1 MDMSSDT
8 KQGEPVVGF
17 LVMAFT
23 DEKAGEQALKAMDKG
38 KKAKTFYYEE
48 AALVRQDA
56 AGKVHYKET
65 GDLKTG
71 EGAGVGALVGG
82 VMGILGG
89 PGGVVLGAS
98 AGAAIGAAVS
108 HKDRGFRDES
118 LKTMGLAL
126 KPGTSAVVAISS
138 HDFLKAVQKQVSVED
153 TRMFVANLSREI
165 SSKLNEGKSLALGI
179 LLAEDGLAFE
189 EVAVNE
195 KSADVIVIAVTKD
208 AALTAAATV
217 TAAEMDDQAA
227 GAPASEAEVKKSSTE
242 MEEQTKSGTDKP

>member
-1 MDMSSDT
+1 MDSKT
-8 KQGEPVVGF
+8 TQGEPAVGF

-23 DEKAGEQALKAMDKG
+23 DEKAADKALKAMDKG

-71 EGAGVGALVGG
+71 EGAGIGALVGG

-89 PGGVVLGAS
+89 PGGVALGAS

-108 HKDRGFRDES
+108 HKDQGFRDES

-126 KPGTSAVVAISS
+126 KPGTSAVVAITS
-138 HDFLKAVQKQVSVED
+138 HDFLKAVQKQIPIENI
-153 TRMFVANLSREI
+153 RQFVANLSTEI

-179 LLAEDGLAFE
+179 LLAEDGLAFQ

-208 AALTAAATV
+208 AAYTAAATV

-227 GAPASEAEVKKSSTE
+227 GAPASEAEVKTSPAE
-242 MEEQTKSGTDKP
+242 MEEQTRSEADKA

>member
-1 MDMSSDT
+1 MSSNT
-8 KQGEPVVGF
+8 TQGRPAVGF
-17 LVMAFT
+17 LVLAFT
-23 DEKAGEQALKAMDKG
+23 DEKAADKALKEMDKG

-48 AALVRQDA
+48 AAIIRQDA

-82 VMGILGG
+82 IMGILGG
-89 PGGVVLGAS
+89 PGGVALGAT

-108 HKDRGFRDES
+108 HKDQGFRDES
-118 LKTMGLAL
+118 LKTVGLAL

-165 SSKLNEGKSLALGI
+165 SNKLNEGKSLALGI

-189 EVAVNE
+189 EVAVDE
-195 KSADVIVIAVTKD
+195 KSADVIVLAVTKD
-208 AALTAAATV
+208 AALTVKATI
-217 TAAEMDDQAA
+217 TPDEANDQAA
-227 GAPASEAEVKKSSTE
+227 GAMAPTEEAKKSSTE
-242 MEEQTKSGTDKP
+242 TEEETKPKPGEA

>member
-1 MDMSSDT
+1 MDSKT
-8 KQGEPVVGF
+8 TQGEPAVGF

-23 DEKAGEQALKAMDKG
+23 DEKAADKALKAMDKG

-48 AALVRQDA
+48 AALIRQDA
-56 AGKVHYKET
+56 SGKVHYKET

-89 PGGVVLGAS
+89 PGGVALGAS

-108 HKDRGFRDES
+108 HKDDGFRNES
-118 LKTMGLAL
+118 LKTVGLAL

-138 HDFLKAVQKQVSVED
+138 HDFLKAVQKQVPIENI
-153 TRMFVANLSREI
+153 RQFVANLSTEI

-208 AALTAAATV
+208 AALTAAATL
-217 TAAEMDDQAA
+217 TAPEMVDQAA
-227 GAPASEAEVKKSSTE
+227 GAPASEAEVKQSSTE
-242 MEEQTKSGTDKP
+242 MEEQTKSEPDKA

>member
-1 MDMSSDT
+1 MDMSSDKT
-8 KQGEPVVGF
+8 QGEPAVGF

-23 DEKAGEQALKAMDKG
+23 DEKAGEQALKAMDEG

-71 EGAGVGALVGG
+71 EGAGIGALVGG

-89 PGGVVLGAS
+89 PGGVALGAS
-98 AGAAIGAAVS
+98 AGAAIGAAVA
-108 HKDRGFRDES
+108 HKDEGFRNES
-118 LKTMGLAL
+118 LKTVGMAL

-138 HDFLKAVQKQVSVED
+138 HDFLKAVQKQVPLED

-179 LLAEDGLAFE
+179 LLAEEGLAFK

-195 KSADVIVIAVTKD
+195 QSAEVIVIAITKD
-208 AALTAAATV
+208 AAYTAAATV
-217 TAAEMDDQAA
+217 TPAAMDDQAA
-227 GAPASEAEVKKSSTE
+227 AAHASEAEVKKSPTE
-242 MEEQTKSGTDKP
+242 MEEQTKSKTDKA

>member
-1 MDMSSDT
+1 MDMSSNT

-38 KKAKTFYYEE
+38 KKEKTFYYEE

-71 EGAGVGALVGG
+71 EGAGIGALVGG

-89 PGGVVLGAS
+89 PGGVALGAS

-108 HKDRGFRDES
+108 HKDQGFRDES

-153 TRMFVANLSREI
+153 TRMFVANLSQEI
-165 SSKLNEGKSLALGI
+165 SSKLSQGKSLALGI
-179 LLAEDGLAFE
+179 LLAEDGLAFK
-189 EVAVNE
+189 EVAVDE

-208 AALTAAATV
+208 AALTVAATI
-217 TAAEMDDQAA
+217 TPAELGNQAA
-227 GAPASEAEVKKSSTE
+227 GAMPTEAEVKTSPPETE
-242 MEEQTKSGTDKP
+242 PKAKPDKP

>member
-1 MDMSSDT
+1 MNSKT
-8 KQGEPVVGF
+8 TQGEPAVGF
-17 LVMAFT
+17 LVLAFT
-23 DEKAGEQALKAMDKG
+23 DEKAGEQALKAMDEG

-71 EGAGVGALVGG
+71 EGAGIGALVGG

-89 PGGVVLGAS
+89 PGGVALGAS
-98 AGAAIGAAVS
+98 AGAAIGAAVA
-108 HKDRGFRDES
+108 HKDEGFRNES
-118 LKTMGLAL
+118 LKTVGMAL

-138 HDFLKAVQKQVSVED
+138 HDFLKAVQKQIPVED

-179 LLAEDGLAFE
+179 LLAEEGLAFK

-195 KSADVIVIAVTKD
+195 KSAEVIVIAVTKD
-208 AALTAAATV
+208 AAYTAAATI
-217 TAAEMDDQAA
+217 TPAAMDDQAGA
-227 GAPASEAEVKKSSTE
+227 APASEAEVKKSPTE
-242 MEEQTKSGTDKP
+242 MEEQTKSKTDKA